1 MQRIVLIGSNIAHS
15 RSPHIHNTL
24 FRKYDLPYRYELMPL
39 DPDQVLPAL
48 EMMKREGYRG
58 ANVTSPHK
66 QIIMP
71 GLDRLSDEARTVGA
85 VNTIVFE
92 DGMAIGHNTDVVGF
106 DRSLSAAMRL
116 DTPFTAALLGTGGA
130 ALAAAHVLLG
140 KEHLR
145 SLAIYSRDAGRAAAA
160 AGVWNDSRVQGR
172 ALAQFSP
179 ADLVVHATPVGL
191 PGNPGS
197 LLDAERLRGC
207 GLLYEMIYS
216 PAETAL
222 MRAARDAGVRAVGGR
237 EMFIAQALGAF
248 RLWTGIEADPEEAR
262 SAWDEG

>member
-39 DPDQVLPAL
+39 DPEQVLPAL
-48 EMMKREGYRG
+48 DLMKRGGYRG

-71 GLDRLSDEARTVGA
+71 GLDRLSDEARAVGA

-92 DGMAIGHNTDVVGF
+92 NGMATGHNTDVAGF
-106 DRSLSAAMRL
+106 DRSLSDHMSSDA
-116 DTPFTAALLGTGGA
+116 PFTAALLGTGGA
-130 ALAAAHVLLG
+130 ALAAIHVLLR
-140 KEHLR
+140 KEGLR
-145 SLAIYSRDAGRAAAA
+145 SLTVYSRDQGRAESAAGR
-160 AGVWNDSRVQGR
+160 WNDSRVQGR
-172 ALAQFSP
+172 SLDLFSP

-191 PGNPGS
+191 TGNPGS
-197 LLDAERLRGC
+197 LFDAERLRGC

-222 MRAARDAGVRAVGGR
+222 MRAARDAGVRAVGGMG
-237 EMFIAQALGAF
+237 MFIAQALGAF

-262 SAWDEG
+262 SVWDEG

>member
-24 FRKYDLPYRYELMPL
+24 FRKYALPYRYELMPL
-39 DPDQVLPAL
+39 RPDQVLPAL
-48 EMMKREGYRG
+48 EMMKRGGYRG

-71 GLDRLSDEARTVGA
+71 GLDRLSDEARAVGA

-92 DGMAIGHNTDVVGF
+92 NGMATGHNTDVVGF

-116 DTPFTAALLGTGGA
+116 ESPFTAAVLGTGGA
-130 ALAAAHVLLG
+130 ALAAAHVLLS
-140 KEHLR
+140 KEGLR
-145 SLAIYSRDAGRAAAA
+145 SMTIYSRDKARAGRV
-160 AGVWNDSRVQGR
+160 AGACNDSRVQGD
-172 ALAQFSP
+172 ALEHFSP

-197 LLDAERLRGC
+197 LLDADRLRGC

-222 MRAARDAGVRAVGGR
+222 MCAAGDAGVRTVGGMG
-237 EMFIAQALGAF
+237 MFIAQALGAF
-248 RLWTGIEADPEEAR
+248 RLWTGIEADPGAVDSIENI
-262 SAWDEG
+262 D